1 MERDKLKWMRL
12 NIVMRR
18 VNDVLEEPKEP
29 DIEDQDDEEYEDEDW

>member
-1 MERDKLKWMRL
+1 VERDKLKWMRL